1 MKFIPILFSTAMVE
15 AILLGRKT
23 MTRRVLKPQPSEK
36 IKWDTFGFSALT
48 PAGHIEGRG
57 EFQEGYGSKFFKCKF
72 GQPGDVLWV
81 RESWC
86 LRTPYGPEEYY
97 FGYKIDTGLKIKAS
111 SKFDFESPDIWKPSI
126 HMPKEACRIFLQIT
140 NIRVERLQDI
150 NSGDA
155 ISEGIEFNWSSLFSE
170 YRYKDYMNVKSD
182 WRSPISSFQS
192 LWASINGLD
201 SWEANPWVWVIEFEK
216 LEGKPDG
223 F

>member
-1 MKFIPILFSTAMVE
+1 MD
-15 AILLGRKT
+15 GRKT
-23 MTRRVLKPQPSEK
+23 MTRRVVKPQPSEK
-36 IKWDTFGFSALT
+36 IKWDNFGFSALT

-57 EFQEGYGSKFFKCKF
+57 KFQEGYGSKFFKCKY

-81 RESWC
+81 RESCTYVIRDHAHDLLEGSRDGVQWV
-86 LRTPYGPEEYY
+86 YKSSMHEDWMKYAKEKY
-97 FGYKIDTGLKIKAS
+97 GYK
-111 SKFDFESPDIWKPSI
+111 WKPSI
-126 HMPKEACRIFLQIT
+126 HMPKEACRLFLQIT

-201 SWEANPWVWVIEFEK
+201 SWEANPWVWVIEFKK